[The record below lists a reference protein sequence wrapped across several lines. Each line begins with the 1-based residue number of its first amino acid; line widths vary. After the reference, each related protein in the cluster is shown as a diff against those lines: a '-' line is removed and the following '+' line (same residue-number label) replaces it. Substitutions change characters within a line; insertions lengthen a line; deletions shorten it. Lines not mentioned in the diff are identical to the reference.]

1 MGNDPPLAYLIAT
14 ICGFAT
20 YFVLFSAFG
29 VDYAIAL
36 FIGFIGAHAGLLL
49 SRRFL
54 K

>member
-1 MGNDPPLAYLIAT
+1 MIKDPPLAYVIAT
-14 ICGFAT
+14 IAGFAT